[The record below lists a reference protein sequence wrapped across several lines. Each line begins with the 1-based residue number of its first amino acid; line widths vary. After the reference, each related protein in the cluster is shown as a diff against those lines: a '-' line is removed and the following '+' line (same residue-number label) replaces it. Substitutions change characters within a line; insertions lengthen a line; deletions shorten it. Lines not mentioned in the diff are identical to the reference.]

1 MRKKKERK
9 KGNEHGMNHGFF
21 LANVH
26 NLATKKIKAG
36 KSNKGIF
43 EI

>member
-21 LANVH
+21 F
-26 NLATKKIKAG
+26 G
-36 KSNKGIF
+36 KCSQPGNQKNKGWQIQQRDF
-43 EI
+43 